1 MDILK
6 DRFERRLDYVRIS
19 ITDRCNYRCVYCM
32 PEEGL
37 EWIPH
42 DRIMTYEE
50 IIFLAQIL
58 GGLGVEKIR
67 FTGGEPLVRK
77 GFFPFLDAFS
87 ASVPG
92 IRTVL
97 TTNGSLIPQFIDEIG
112 RSGLSGVNV
121 SLDTLDED
129 LFRFITRNGRL
140 RDAIE
145 GIRLLAERT
154 TLPIKINTVLMKGVN
169 DGEVEALLDFARS
182 HRATLRL
189 IEFMPLD
196 DSIWKKGLFI
206 PASEIIQRLP
216 DPEMWERLDNSS
228 DHSAGPARYFRH
240 LTTGQRV
247 GLIEAVSHHFCH
259 KCNRLRVSATGIMRP
274 CLFSEDGI
282 FLRPVLISGD
292 AAEVEALVLRA
303 VNIKPGSYDQARTG
317 AMHMSRI
324 GG

>member
-1 MDILK
+1 
-6 DRFERRLDYVRIS
+6 
-19 ITDRCNYRCVYCM
+19 
-32 PEEGL
+32 
-37 EWIPH
+37 
-42 DRIMTYEE
+42 MTYEE
-50 IIFLAQIL
+50 IIFLAQVL
-58 GGLGVEKIR
+58 KRMGVEKIR

-77 GFFPFLDAFS
+77 GFFPFHEAFR

-129 LFRFITRNGRL
+129 LFRFITRKGRL
-140 RDAIE
+140 RDTIE

-154 TLPIKINTVLMKGVN
+154 TMPIKINTVIMKGVN

-182 HRATLRL
+182 HRAVLRL

-196 DSIWKKGLFI
+196 DSVWKKDLFI
-206 PASEIIQRLP
+206 PASEILQRLP
-216 DPEMWERLDNSS
+216 APEMWERLDNSS

-240 LTTGQRV
+240 LSSGQKI

-274 CLFSEDGI
+274 CLFSEDGV
-282 FLRPVLISGD
+282 FLRPALISGD
-292 AAEVEALVLRA
+292 AAEVEALILRVA
-303 VNIKPGSYDQARTG
+303 SIKPGSYGQARTG
-317 AMHMSRI
+317 AMHMSQI